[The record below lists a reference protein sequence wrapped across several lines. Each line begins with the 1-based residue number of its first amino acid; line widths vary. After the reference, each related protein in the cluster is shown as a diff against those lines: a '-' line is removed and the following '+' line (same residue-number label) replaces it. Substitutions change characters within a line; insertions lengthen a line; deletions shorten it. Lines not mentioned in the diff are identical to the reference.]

1 MIRGLY
7 TAASGMMTQQRRHD
21 TVTNNIANANTPGF
35 KSVTG
40 VSRSFPEMLLSLQGS
55 DKASGREIGRLNTG
69 VFAEESRMLFNQGD
83 LMQTNQSGDFAL
95 LADLQVAGV
104 AFDESGKGRDAQGN
118 VVFKPEAFFTVREG
132 NEVRYT
138 RDGHFRVNAQNELV
152 TADGAQVLNRNNA
165 PIVLDVQALDD
176 VTLNAAGQMYNTRT
190 GAAIAGA
197 DLLITRIDNPNDL
210 IRTGN
215 GRFRL
220 QNGGQPGAPVALGR
234 DVQVQQGYLERS
246 NVDAAQ
252 STIDMMMAYRAYEA
266 NQKIVQFY
274 DKSLDKTVNEVGRV

>member
-83 LMQTNQSGDFAL
+83 LLQTNQSGDFAL

-165 PIVLDVQALDD
+165 PIVLDGQALDD

-190 GAAIAGA
+190 GAAIAGS

-220 QNGGQPGAPVALGR
+220 QNGGQLGAPVALGR

>member
-21 TVTNNIANANTPGF
+21 TVTNNIANANTPGY

-40 VSRSFPEMLLSLQGS
+40 VTRSFPEMLLSLQGS

-83 LMQTNQSGDFAL
+83 LMQTNQAGDFAL
-95 LADLQVAGV
+95 LADLQVPGV
-104 AFDESGKGRDAQGN
+104 TFDGSGKGLDAQGN

-132 NEVRYT
+132 NDVRYT

-165 PIVLDVQALDD
+165 PVVLDGQALED
-176 VTLNAAGQMYNTRT
+176 VMLNPAGQLYNTRT
-190 GAAIAGA
+190 GAAIGGA

-220 QNGGQPGAPVALGR
+220 QNGAQPGAPVELGR

-246 NVDAAQ
+246 NVDPAQ
-252 STIDMMMAYRAYEA
+252 STIDMMTAYRAYEA